1 MTKSFIEEVLNDLIA
16 KDVNISQLTF
26 VLPSIRAGNFLKST
40 IAKLTDKTLFSPEI
54 LSIEE
59 FIENVSLLKSITNTE
74 LLFELY
80 RVYLEITPPDITDD
94 FDSFCKWAQII
105 IQDFNEID
113 RYLIPQNKIFSYL
126 SAIKEV
132 DHWSLSKDKTEL
144 VTNYLS
150 FWGKLPQYYKAFK
163 GNLVCKGLGY
173 QGLLYREALDKLE
186 LYIQHNPGKKFV
198 FLGFNALNTAEQR
211 IIQELLHQE
220 LADIYWDIDAH
231 FMNSKIHD
239 AGLFVRQHKQWNYY
253 QNNVFNWVANNYC
266 SNKNINAIG
275 IPKNVG
281 QAKYVGEILSKISK
295 SNNSISKTAVV
306 LGDENLLLPV
316 LNSIPKEIGQVNISM
331 GMSLQ
336 LAPLASLFDSLF
348 RLHKILKRPKLYY
361 KDVLSITSNHF
372 IARVLN
378 TSITENVSLAN
389 NYISKNNIT
398 HIGIDKLLEFFPTNR
413 ILIAL
418 LFDDWE
424 NNSQNGLKKCK
435 LIIQELKN
443 HLNDNRKENL
453 LPLEYLF
460 KFNQVFNQISM
471 LLDEFDYAK
480 DIKSLLTLYRE
491 MLSSETLDFQ
501 GEPLQG
507 LQVIGMLESRVIDF
521 ETLIITSVNEGILPS
536 GKGSNSFIPF
546 DVKLE
551 YGLPTYKEKDAVY
564 TYHFYH
570 LLQRA
575 KNVYILYNTEVDA
588 LNGGEKSRFI
598 TQLEVEGIHEI
609 EHYTVAPKITSSK
622 NKIKSIHK
630 SEGVINRLKEVAS
643 IGFSPS
649 SLTSYM
655 RNPMDFYY
663 QKILGINA
671 FEDVEETV
679 ASNTFGTIIHN
690 VLEDLYIP
698 LIGEQ
703 LTPVILIQMKS
714 QISGLVSKQ
723 FKKEFRDGSTTS
735 GKNFIILEITKRY
748 LSNFI
753 DTEIESLHQGK
764 QIKILALE
772 KELRV
777 PIDIPALDF
786 PVYLKGTVD
795 RIDEC
800 DGVLRIIDYKT
811 GNVTQG
817 KVEIIDWEEI
827 STDYDKYSKSF
838 QILTYAYMQHI
849 ETPFKKPVEA
859 GIISFKN
866 LKNGLLKFGKK
877 DSPRSRNKD
886 NEITE
891 ETLLSFSMEL
901 KKLIQEIC
909 DPETNFIEKEV

>member
-1 MTKSFIEEVLNDLIA
+1 MARSFIDDVLNDLIA
-16 KDVNISQLTF
+16 KDSDISQLTF
-26 VLPSIRAGNFLKST
+26 ILPSIRAGNFLKNRIS
-40 IAKLTDKTLFSPEI
+40 KLTDKTLFSPEI
-54 LSIEE
+54 LSVEE
-59 FIENVSLLKSITNTE
+59 FIETISLLKGISNTE

-80 RVYLEITPPDITDD
+80 KVYLEITPSDITDD
-94 FDSFCKWAQII
+94 FDTFCKWAQII

-113 RYLIPQNKIFSYL
+113 RYLIPQNKIFNYL

-132 DHWSLSKDKTEL
+132 DHWSVAKEKTEL
-144 VTNYLS
+144 VTNYLA
-150 FWGKLPQYYKAFK
+150 FWKKLPQYYKVFK
-163 GNLVCKGLGY
+163 DNLILKGIGY

-186 LYIQHNPGKKFV
+186 LFIQHNPGKKFV

-211 IIQELLHQE
+211 IIQELLHQG
-220 LADIYWDIDAH
+220 LADIYWDIDSH

-239 AGLFVRQHKQWNYY
+239 AGLFVRQHTHWNYY
-253 QNNVFNWVANNYC
+253 QNNEFKWVANNYD
-266 SNKNINAIG
+266 SHKNIKAIG

-281 QAKYVGEILSKISK
+281 QAKYVGEILSEISK

-316 LNSIPKEIGQVNISM
+316 LNSIPKDIGQVNISM

-336 LAPLASLFDSLF
+336 IAPIASLFDSLF
-348 RLHKILKRPKLYY
+348 QLHKLDKRRELYY

-378 TSITENVSLAN
+378 TSVTENISLAN

-398 HIGIDKLLEFFPTNR
+398 HIAIDKLFELFPKNR
-413 ILIAL
+413 ELIEL
-418 LFDDWE
+418 LFGDWE
-424 NNSQNGLKKCK
+424 NNSRNGLKKCNR
-435 LIIQELKN
+435 IIQVLKN
-443 HLNDNRKENL
+443 NLNVNKTENL
-453 LPLEYLF
+453 LSLEYLF
-460 KFNQVFNQISM
+460 KFNQVFNQLSL

-480 DIKSLLTLYRE
+480 DIKTLMTLYRE
-491 MLSSETLDFQ
+491 VLSSETLDFR

-521 ETLIITSVNEGILPS
+521 ETVIITSVNEGILPS

-575 KNVYILYNTEVDA
+575 KNVFILYNTEVDA

-609 EHYTVAPKITSSK
+609 DHYTVAPKITSSK
-622 NKIKSIHK
+622 KEIKSISK
-630 SEGVINRLKEVAS
+630 TESVITRLKEVAS
-643 IGFSPS
+643 NGFSPS
-649 SLTSYM
+649 SLTSYI

-663 QKILGINA
+663 QKILGVNT

-679 ASNTFGTIIHN
+679 ASNTFGTIVHN
-690 VLEDLYIP
+690 VLEALYIP
-698 LIGEQ
+698 SIGEL
-703 LTPVILIQMKS
+703 LTPANLIQMKS
-714 QISGLVSKQ
+714 QISDLVTKQ
-723 FKKEFRDGSTTS
+723 FKKEFKDGSTTS
-735 GKNFIILEITKRY
+735 GKNLIIFEITKRY
-748 LSNFI
+748 ISNFL

-800 DGVLRIIDYKT
+800 DGVLRVIDYKT

-817 KVEIIDWEEI
+817 KVEIVDWEDI

-838 QILTYAYMQHI
+838 QILTYAYMQHL
-849 ETPFKKPVEA
+849 ETPFNKPVEA

-866 LKNGLLKFGKK
+866 LKNGLLKFGTK
-877 DSPRSRNKD
+877 DSLRSRNKD
-886 NEITE
+886 NKITE
-891 ETLLSFSMEL
+891 DTLLSFSTEL
-901 KKLIQEIC
+901 KKLIHEIC
-909 DPETNFIEKEV
+909 DPEKNFIEKDV